1 MVRLHAVAATGSA
14 CGTAT
19 SRALRKLLVVR
30 VGFFSLSMPKRPTG
44 PEAVTGGYTGA
55 VTYIGLRRGRY
66 GPGSVADS
74 PRAARDDASPGGAD
88 EATRRNGR

>member
-30 VGFFSLSMPKRPTG
+30 VGVPQLVDAEEAYVSRGGYRRLHRGGYIHRPAARAVRPRKRRRLT
-44 PEAVTGGYTGA
+44 TGGA
-55 VTYIGLRRGRY
+55 RRRIAGR
-66 GPGSVADS
+66 
-74 PRAARDDASPGGAD
+74 
-88 EATRRNGR
+88 RR